1 MKPVIFGMSGLRL
14 TDDEKA
20 FFRDSDPAGYI
31 VFGRNV
37 ENKDQLRAL
46 TDELRDLHGR
56 DDLAILIDQEGGRVA
71 RMTEPVWPRFPAGG
85 RFGEL
90 YEKAPATAIE
100 AARLNAQA
108 IAESLREVGIT
119 VNCLPLLDVRQPET
133 VEAIG
138 DRAMG
143 SDPGQVAALGRAVI
157 DGQQRG
163 GVVSVIKHMP
173 GHGRAVVDSHLELP
187 RVSASQE
194 ELELDIAPFRAL
206 SGAVMGMTAHI
217 VYDAW
222 DAEHCASLS
231 PTVITDIIRGEIG
244 FDGLLFSDDLDMK
257 ALKGD
262 VPTRA
267 RDVVAAG
274 CDIALNCWGRMDE
287 MVAIADILGEIGL
300 QARRRLDDAM
310 ASLESE
316 GHEAELA
323 ELLSR
328 RDALMAAA

>member
-1 MKPVIFGMSGLRL
+1 M
-14 TDDEKA
+14 
-20 FFRDSDPAGYI
+20 
-31 VFGRNV
+31 
-37 ENKDQLRAL
+37 
-46 TDELRDLHGR
+46 
-56 DDLAILIDQEGGRVA
+56 
-71 RMTEPVWPRFPAGG
+71 
-85 RFGEL
+85 
-90 YEKAPATAIE
+90 
-100 AARLNAQA
+100 
-108 IAESLREVGIT
+108 
-119 VNCLPLLDVRQPET
+119 
-133 VEAIG
+133 
-138 DRAMG
+138 
-143 SDPGQVAALGRAVI
+143 GRAVI

-187 RVSASQE
+187 RVLASRE
-194 ELELDIAPFRAL
+194 ELEFDIAPFRAL

-222 DAEHCASLS
+222 DAERCASLS
-231 PTVITDIIRGEIG
+231 PTVITDIVRGEIG

-267 RDVVAAG
+267 KDVVAAG

-287 MVAIADILGEIGL
+287 MVAIADILGEIGPE
-300 QARRRLDDAM
+300 ARRRLDDAM
-310 ASLESE
+310 ASRDSE
-316 GHEAELA
+316 GHETELA